1 MDKLEIYHNVQAV
14 PENAQKKIEAGRLK
28 GFTDINPM
36 WRILKLTE
44 MFGPCGMGWKVE
56 IVNQHVEEGANGT
69 KTAHVGINLFVR
81 TENGEW
87 SEAIPGVGGASYI
100 SQERNGLYVSDECFK
115 MAFTDAISVACK
127 MLGFGA
133 DVYWSSGRTKYD
145 TQSVDAHQAPT
156 IDRNAVNAAVV
167 ALMKSFSQLRGKTI
181 GEVENAL
188 MRQISAPTG
197 ASLSNISD
205 ELAVK
210 AKAQMG
216 VWVKAAKEQSN
227 EAND

>member
-1 MDKLEIYHNVQAV
+1 MDNLEIYRSVQAV
-14 PENAQKKIEAGRLK
+14 PENAQKKIAAGRLK

-44 MFGPCGMGWKVE
+44 MFGPCGTGWKVE
-56 IVNQHVEEGANGT
+56 IVNQSIADGANGL
-69 KTAHVGINLFVR
+69 KTAHVVINLFVR
-81 TENGEW
+81 TEDGGW
-87 SEAIPGVGGASYI
+87 SEAIPGVGGASYV
-100 SQERNGLYVSDECFK
+100 SQEHSGLYVSDECFK

-145 TQSVDAHQAPT
+145 AQSVDAHQASA
-156 IDRNAVNAAVV
+156 IDRNAVNSAVV